1 MTLGTSRHDR
11 DSAGLTYVY
20 PVVSRRSRGVSIGIN
35 LNPNR
40 ACNFR
45 CVYCQVPG
53 LVRGRAPE
61 IDLERL
67 AGELDGFLGEVLQGD
82 WMERRVPED
91 SRHLRDV
98 AFSGDGEPTS
108 AADFDRI
115 VRRVGEVLRGRDLL
129 GRIEV
134 VLITNGSLCHQ
145 PAVQRGLEHLR
156 GLGGRVWFKVD
167 AGTDEGLARINGWQG
182 GIERLERNL
191 RSAAERCPT
200 WIQTCAFAFDGAG
213 PGAAEREAYLALL
226 ERALA
231 DGVPL
236 LGVLLYGLARPSH
249 QPEAPRLSRLAPE
262 ELERIAADVR
272 ALGLECRVHP

>member
-1 MTLGTSRHDR
+1 MTLDTSRHDR

-20 PVVSRRSRGVSIGIN
+20 PVVSRRSRGVSVGIN

-53 LVRGRAPE
+53 LVRGKAPE

-67 AGELDGFLGEVLQGD
+67 AGELDGFLGEVLAGD
-82 WMERRVPED
+82 WLARRVPEG

-108 AADFDRI
+108 AADFDSI
-115 VRRVGEVLRGRDLL
+115 VRRVGEVLRGRDLV

-145 PAVQRGLEHLR
+145 PPVQRGLEVLR
-156 GLGGRVWFKVD
+156 ELGGRVWFKVD

-182 GIERLERNL
+182 GVERLERNL
-191 RSAAERCPT
+191 RSAAARCPT

-213 PGAAEREAYLALL
+213 PSAAEREAYLALL
-226 ERALA
+226 GRALA

-249 QPEAPRLSRLAPE
+249 QPEAPRLARLAPE
-262 ELERIAADVR
+262 ELERIADGVR